1 MSLISALTAKSW
13 MQQSFEDLPA
23 PGRLTIPT
31 ARLGLFFFLAVV
43 TVLFSLLA
51 VAWSMR
57 MMSEDWRPLPEPP
70 ILWLN
75 TLLLVLSSTALHR
88 SWTAAR
94 RNNLTQTRAG
104 LTAAAVLAVSFLA
117 GQFVAWWQMSGLGYF
132 LATNPAN
139 TFFYL
144 LTALHALHIAGGMV
158 ALARTG
164 AKLRDRIP
172 LPTLRFSL
180 ELCTLYWHFLLMVWL
195 GLFALMLSDND
206 HAWMHQGLHHMH

>member
-158 ALARTG
+158 ALGRTA

-172 LPTLRFSL
+172 LPTLRVSL
-180 ELCTLYWHFLLMVWL
+180 ELCTYYWHFLLLVWL
-195 GLFALMLSDND
+195 ALFALMLSDND
-206 HAWMHQGLHHMH
+206 HTWMHQGLHHMH

>member
-31 ARLGLFFFLAVV
+31 AKLGLLFFLAVV

-51 VAWSMR
+51 TAWSMR
-57 MMSEDWRPLPEPP
+57 MMSGDWRPLPEPP

-94 RNNLTQTRAG
+94 QNNSTRTRVG
-104 LTAAAVLAVSFLA
+104 LTIAGILALSFLA
-117 GQFVAWWQMSGLGYF
+117 GQLVAWWQMSGLGYF

-164 AKLRDRIP
+164 AKLRDRIQ